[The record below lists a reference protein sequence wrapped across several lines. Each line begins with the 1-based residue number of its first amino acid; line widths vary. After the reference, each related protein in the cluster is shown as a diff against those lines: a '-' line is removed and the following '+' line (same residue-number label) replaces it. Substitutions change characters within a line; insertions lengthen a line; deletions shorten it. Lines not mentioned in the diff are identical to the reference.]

1 MANMTMNYSFVD
13 LMQRYAARDI
23 FKELHD
29 GVMPGDF
36 RFNCR
41 YDELLHDEVFG
52 FVFHH
57 PLFQQW
63 KATLTLE
70 ESASTVR
77 IGDRCPTIHTG
88 YNLSIQ
94 EVRRFRHDGN
104 VLLGF
109 MRSMANSLTHRA
121 LPYEEVFALIMDG
134 IFTAQHVMGS
144 KLDNV
149 H

>member
-13 LMQRYAARDI
+13 LMNRYGARDI
-23 FKELHD
+23 FKEFKN

-36 RFNCR
+36 RFNSR

-57 PLFQQW
+57 PFFREW
-63 KATLTLE
+63 KASLVLD
-70 ESASTVR
+70 ESVSAIR
-77 IGDRCPTIHTG
+77 LGDTCPVIHTG

-94 EVRRFRHDGN
+94 EVRRFRNDGK
-104 VLLGF
+104 VISGF
-109 MRSMANSLTHRA
+109 MRSMANSLNHKA
-121 LPYEEVFALIMDG
+121 LPYDEVFALIMDAL
-134 IFTAQHVMGS
+134 FTAQHVMGS
-144 KLDNV
+144 KIENV